1 MVRYQETLI
10 LNSNLIKAVNW
21 EQTTKHVFL
30 TYKNSV
36 MSNEIQLYGES
47 QR

>member
-1 MVRYQETLI
+1 MVQYQETLI
-10 LNSNLIKAVNW
+10 LNQNLIKAVNW

-36 MSNEIQLYGES
+36 TNNKVADYGEA
-47 QR
+47 